1 MSPVVVSL
9 VLLAALLHASWNALI
24 KTRGDRLATI
34 ALMSASSAALV
45 APFAFAV
52 TFPQS
57 ATWPWLLASALVHI
71 GYRLFLIRAYD
82 GGDLSQVYP
91 LARGAAPLML
101 AALSPVLIAETLS
114 LLHTVAA
121 VVLAGGIMLLA
132 FERGLRQL
140 WPISSPVKY
149 SAGTA
154 CFIAGYTMLDGIGA
168 RTNGDALGYVVWLT
182 LIDGLPLAAYVALTR
197 RRATMETLRVNW
209 RAGLITGAFSLV
221 AYGIVIWA
229 MTQAPIALVAALRE
243 TSVVLAAVIGALF
256 LGERFG
262 AIRWLAVILVA
273 AGTVLMRL

>member
-1 MSPVVVSL
+1 MSPTIVSL

-24 KTRGDRLATI
+24 KVRGDRLATI
-34 ALMSASSAALV
+34 ALMSASSACLV
-45 APFAFAV
+45 APFAFLVA
-52 TFPQS
+52 FPK
-57 ATWPWLLASALVHI
+57 AAAWPWLLTSAAVHI

-82 GGDLSQVYP
+82 EGDLSQVYP

-101 AALSPVLIAETLS
+101 AVLSPILIAETLS
-114 LLHTVAA
+114 PLHTIAA
-121 VVLAGGIMLLA
+121 MVLAGGIMLLA
-132 FERGLRQL
+132 FEKGARHL
-140 WPISSPVKY
+140 WPISAPVKY

-154 CFIAGYTMLDGIGA
+154 CFIASYTLLDGIGA
-168 RTNGDALGYVVWLT
+168 RTNGDPYGYIVWLT
-182 LIDGLPLAAYVALTR
+182 LIDGLPLTAYVVLRR
-197 RRATMETLRVNW
+197 RRAMAETLRTNW
-209 RAGLITGAFSLV
+209 RAGLVTGAFSLL